1 MKKTAKIL
9 IVEDDSVIAEDLRH
23 HVSSFGYSALKTI
36 DTGEEVLK
44 RIDELKPSLI
54 LMDIGLKGKLD
65 GIQTADQLQ
74 KLMPQIPV
82 IFMTASNDEATLQRA
97 KLTMP
102 FGYIIK
108 PFEPLELQAAIDL
121 TLLRYNGG
129 QALPATSDPELE
141 EPVLELDGEDIE
153 SRFNFLSKLPLFQV
167 LPAPI
172 IKSFAE
178 RSTIR
183 EFAAGEFLIF
193 EGDKSEFAF
202 VPSAGRIC
210 VMKTSAEGKELI
222 LSLIAPGDVAGFLF
236 VLEPFS
242 GELAVRAQV
251 ASRVLLLPAKIFKDA
266 MLKSV
271 ELANKVTEKLAE
283 SLMLSHK
290 LSSSLAHSRVEDRIT
305 NTLIALLPE
314 FGKSTVE
321 RTPGPGAKQP
331 TEPSKGKSIG
341 YRIYITRRE
350 LADLT
355 GTTPETAIRV
365 TKNLERAGVLNL
377 SRPGVIEILD
387 INQLSK

>member
-1 MKKTAKIL
+1 MKTTAKIL
-9 IVEDDSVIAEDLRH
+9 VVEDDSFLAEDLRQ
-23 HVSSFGYSALKTI
+23 HVISIGYSALETI

-44 RIDELKPSLI
+44 RIHELKPSLI

-65 GIQTADQLQ
+65 GIQTAAQLQ
-74 KLMPQIPV
+74 KLTPQIPV

-108 PFEPLELQAAIDL
+108 PFEPLELKAAIDL
-121 TLLRYNGG
+121 TLLRSKGE
-129 QALPATSDPELE
+129 QPLPDARDSELE
-141 EPVLELDGEDIE
+141 EPVLELGGQDFE
-153 SRFNFLSKLPLFQV
+153 SRFNFLSNLPLFQS

-178 RSTIR
+178 QSSIR
-183 EFAAGEFLIF
+183 EFDAGEFLIF
-193 EGDKSEFAF
+193 EGDKAEFAF
-202 VPSAGRIC
+202 VPAAGRIC

-222 LSLIAPGDVAGFLF
+222 VSLIGPGDGAGFLF
-236 VLEPFS
+236 VLQSFS
-242 GELAVRAQV
+242 GGLAVRAQV
-251 ASRVLLLPAKIFKDA
+251 PSRVLLLPAKVFKDA

-271 ELANKVTEKLAE
+271 ELANKVVEKLAD
-283 SLMLSHK
+283 SLVLSHK
-290 LSSSLAHSRVEDRIT
+290 LSSSLAHSRVEDRII

-314 FGKSTVE
+314 CGKSTVE
-321 RTPGPGAKQP
+321 RMPGPGAKQS
-331 TEPSKGKSIG
+331 TGSSKGGPTG

-365 TKNLERAGVLNL
+365 TKNLERAGVLDL
-377 SRPGVIEILD
+377 SRPGIIKILD
-387 INQLSK
+387 ISKLSN